1 MNSLPY
7 EERLKYLNLPSLAYR
22 RLRGDLIEMYKIVH
36 ETYDPLTTKSLYQI
50 DTTNK
55 LRSHCYKLIKPRVN
69 TTMFQNFFTNR
80 IITPWN
86 SLPEEVVTASSLN
99 SFKNKLDNCLHQYR
113 FRKDIDVLQVSC
125 KRMN

>member
-7 EERLKYLNLPSLAYR
+7 EERLRSLKLPSLAYR

-36 ETYDPLTTKSLYQI
+36 EIYDPLSTKPLFKI

-55 LRSHCYKLIKPRVN
+55 LRLHCYKLIKTRVN

-99 SFKNKLDNCLHQYR
+99 LFKNKLDLCLQQYR
-113 FRKDIDVLQVSC
+113 FRRDIDLFQINC
-125 KRMN
+125 KGMN